1 MKVLQNTLYVMTPDI
16 YLATT
21 GENVVLKK
29 DGETLGRYPLHNI
42 QDIVTFAYSGI
53 SPKLLERCMEQG
65 IGIAFMTSHGR
76 LISRMQGR
84 SQGNILLRREQYRLC
99 DDIER
104 ALAVAKHVITAKI
117 YNEKWTLERYIRQYS
132 ERLDTKRLKSVS
144 NTLTAY
150 SKQCSSA
157 ANMAHLRGIE
167 GVAQSEYFSVF
178 DDMILNQKETFQ
190 FTTRSRRPPLD
201 RVNALLSFMYSVL
214 ANDVASALESVG
226 LDAYAGVMHVD
237 RPGRISF
244 ALDLLEELRSPL
256 VDRFVLSLINR
267 KVVNANDFSEESN
280 GAVLMNDEAR
290 RAVIAKW
297 QERKKETLVHP
308 FLEEKIPWGLVH
320 FVQALLYARFLRGD
334 LDAYPP
340 FMWK

>member
-16 YLATT
+16 YLATA

-29 DGETLGRYPLHNI
+29 DGDTLGRYPLHNI

-99 DDIER
+99 DDTER

-132 ERLDTKRLKSVS
+132 ERLDTSRLKSVS

-150 SKQCSSA
+150 TKQCTSS

-178 DDMILNQKETFQ
+178 DDMILNQKESFQ
-190 FTTRSRRPPLD
+190 FTIRSRRPPLD

-267 KVVNANDFSEESN
+267 KVVNSKDFSEESN
-280 GAVLMNDEAR
+280 GAVLMNDDAR
-290 RAVIAKW
+290 RTVVAKW

-308 FLEEKIPWGLVH
+308 FLEEKIPWGLVP

>member
-42 QDIVTFAYSGI
+42 QDIVTFSYSGI

-267 KVVNANDFSEESN
+267 KLVNANDFSEESN

-308 FLEEKIPWGLVH
+308 FLEEKIPWGLVP

>member
-29 DGETLGRYPLHNI
+29 DGDTLGRYPLHNI
-42 QDIVTFAYSGI
+42 KDIVTFAYSGI

-132 ERLDTKRLKSVS
+132 ERLDTSRLKSVS

-150 SKQCSSA
+150 TKQCTSS

-308 FLEEKIPWGLVH
+308 FLEEKIPWGLVP

>member
-1 MKVLQNTLYVMTPDI
+1 M
-16 YLATT
+16 
-21 GENVVLKK
+21 
-29 DGETLGRYPLHNI
+29 HNI

-132 ERLDTKRLKSVS
+132 ERLDTSRLKSVS

-308 FLEEKIPWGLVH
+308 FLEEKIPWGLVP

>member
-308 FLEEKIPWGLVH
+308 FLEEKIPWGLVP

>member
-1 MKVLQNTLYVMTPDI
+1 MKVLQNTLYIMTPDI
-16 YLATT
+16 YLATA

-29 DGETLGRYPLHNI
+29 EGEILGRYPLHNI

-99 DDIER
+99 DDAER
-104 ALAVAKHVITAKI
+104 ALVVAKHVITAKI

-132 ERLDTKRLKSVS
+132 ERLDTNHLKSIS

-150 SKQCSSA
+150 SKQCMSA
-157 ANMAHLRGIE
+157 TNMAHLRGIE

-178 DDMILNQKETFQ
+178 DDMILNQKEAFQ

-267 KVVNANDFSEESN
+267 KVINDKDFSEESN
-280 GAVLMNDEAR
+280 GAVLMYDEAR
-290 RAVIAKW
+290 RTVIAKW

-308 FLEEKIPWGLVH
+308 FLEEKIPWGLVP

>member
-117 YNEKWTLERYIRQYS
+117 YNENGHWSATSDNI
-132 ERLDTKRLKSVS
+132 VS
-144 NTLTAY
+144 DLI
-150 SKQCSSA
+150 QSA
-157 ANMAHLRGIE
+157 
-167 GVAQSEYFSVF
+167 
-178 DDMILNQKETFQ
+178 
-190 FTTRSRRPPLD
+190 
-201 RVNALLSFMYSVL
+201 
-214 ANDVASALESVG
+214 
-226 LDAYAGVMHVD
+226 
-237 RPGRISF
+237 
-244 ALDLLEELRSPL
+244 
-256 VDRFVLSLINR
+256 
-267 KVVNANDFSEESN
+267 
-280 GAVLMNDEAR
+280 
-290 RAVIAKW
+290 
-297 QERKKETLVHP
+297 
-308 FLEEKIPWGLVH
+308 
-320 FVQALLYARFLRGD
+320 
-334 LDAYPP
+334 
-340 FMWK
+340 

>member
-132 ERLDTKRLKSVS
+132 ERLDTKCLKSVS

-178 DDMILNQKETFQ
+178 DDMILNQKEAFQ

-267 KVVNANDFSEESN
+267 KVVNSKDFSEESN
-280 GAVLMNDEAR
+280 GAILMNDDAR
-290 RAVIAKW
+290 RTIVAKW

-308 FLEEKIPWGLVH
+308 FLEEKIPWGLVP